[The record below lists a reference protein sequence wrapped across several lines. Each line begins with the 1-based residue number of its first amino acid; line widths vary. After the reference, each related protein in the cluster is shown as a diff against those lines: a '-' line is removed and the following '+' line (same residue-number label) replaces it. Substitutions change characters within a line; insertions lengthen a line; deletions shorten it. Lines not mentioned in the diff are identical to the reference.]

1 MKLKIITGSNR
12 TNSNSSK
19 IANIIKERCSNIPA
33 FDEVNDLDFSKVDI
47 PAWDEEFWTK
57 SDKWS
62 PIKKDVISPMREDDA
77 FVIITPEYS
86 GMVPGILKN
95 FFLLCSPKELGHKP
109 ALIVSVS
116 SGIGGSYPVA
126 ELRMSS
132 YKNTRLCYI
141 PDHIIVRNADDFDE
155 SGDTSQRLSYC
166 LNLLGEYARGLKM
179 VRESGVINTKDF
191 PYGL

>member
-12 TNSNSSK
+12 KQSNSGK
-19 IANIIKERCSNIPA
+19 IAGIITERCQNSV
-33 FDEVNDLDFSKVDI
+33 FSEVNELNFAETDI
-47 PAWDEEFWTK
+47 PFWDEEYYTK
-57 SDKWS
+57 SERWA
-62 PIKKDVISPMREDDA
+62 PIKKDVITPMRDDDA

-86 GMVPGILKN
+86 GMATALLKN
-95 FFLLCSPKELGHKP
+95 LFLLCSPKEMGHKP

-141 PDHIIVRNADDFDE
+141 PDHIIVRKADDFNEE
-155 SGDTSQRLSYC
+155 STTSARLSYS
-166 LNLLGEYARGLKM
+166 LELLGEYAKALQG
-179 VRESGVINTKDF
+179 VRDSGVINTKDF
-191 PYGL
+191 PNGL